1 MSECRNVGMSE
12 CRNVGMSEC
21 RNVGMSDVGCRMSDV
36 GKQLMNLC
44 EKNFHFTYKNKK
56 IVSYHLIKSLTFSL
70 LKQTRQ
76 KPVYL

>member
-21 RNVGMSDVGCRMSDV
+21 RNVGMSECRNV

-70 LKQTRQ
+70 LKQTTRQ